1 MAELLSSLHSPGA
14 QERTVTAPFG
24 EVPVAAFARYTAF
37 DGLVHGWD
45 LSRATG
51 LPYEP
56 PDDLVAEVDAFAR
69 QFVQP
74 EMRDGDTFA
83 GRDRRAARC
92 HRPRAHR
99 GLQRP
104 SDPHQHQQEG
114 DTAMSTTLTP
124 EDIETIKGR
133 QQATWSSG
141 DYAVIGTTLQIVGES
156 LCEAVDVTAGSQ
168 VLDVAAGNGNVSLA
182 AARRGC
188 AVTATDYVEALLEG
202 AQRRA
207 DAEGLPLTTRV
218 ADAENLPFEDDSF
231 DTVLSTFGV
240 MFVPNPDRAAEE
252 MLRVTRSGGRI
263 GLANWTPTG
272 FIGRMFKIVGA
283 HVPPPAGVPSPLA
296 WGTEERLA
304 ELFGADTKVDVV
316 RRHFVFRYD
325 VGRPLLRDVQDVLRA
340 DPQGLGCARRRGP
353 HVVPE
358 PARRA
363 GQ

>member
-1 MAELLSSLHSPGA
+1 
-14 QERTVTAPFG
+14 
-24 EVPVAAFARYTAF
+24 
-37 DGLVHGWD
+37 
-45 LSRATG
+45 
-51 LPYEP
+51 
-56 PDDLVAEVDAFAR
+56 
-69 QFVQP
+69 
-74 EMRDGDTFA
+74 
-83 GRDRRAARC
+83 
-92 HRPRAHR
+92 
-99 GLQRP
+99 
-104 SDPHQHQQEG
+104 
-114 DTAMSTTLTP
+114 MSTTLTH

-156 LCEAVDVTAGSQ
+156 LCEAVDVTAGSR
-168 VLDVAAGNGNVSLA
+168 VLDVAAGNGNASLA

-207 DAEGLPLTTRV
+207 EAERLPLTTRV
-218 ADAENLPFEDDSF
+218 ADAENLPFDNGAF

-304 ELFGADTKVDVV
+304 DLFGADTKVDVV
-316 RRHFVFRYD
+316 RRHFVFRYESAD
-325 VGRPLLRDVQDVLRA
+325 HFFETFKTYYGPTLKAWGALDDEGRTSFRDQLVALANECNRGTSGALAVPSEYLEVVAHRA
-340 DPQGLGCARRRGP
+340 S
-353 HVVPE
+353 
-358 PARRA
+358 
-363 GQ
+363 